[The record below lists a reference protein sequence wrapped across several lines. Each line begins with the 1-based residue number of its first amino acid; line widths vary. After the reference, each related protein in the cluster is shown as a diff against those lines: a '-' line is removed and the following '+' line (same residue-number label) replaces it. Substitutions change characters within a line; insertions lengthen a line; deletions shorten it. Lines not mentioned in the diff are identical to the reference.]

1 MVTEFLANQVCEKI
15 IQDVKT
21 SDLHFLLNETPY
33 SAHITIRKKFTK
45 VHADSSN
52 VTLAPISVGVLDST
66 QTENK
71 RLRIECKNMK
81 EELEV
86 LKHQKIILEDN
97 LAGYAEEN
105 VTLNQKLFILK
116 GEISIHTSLQSENQ
130 SLKDKM
136 KVKLDKIE
144 ELQKVNLE
152 KDDTIEML
160 NAIVNNKNLDEQTA
174 RTESS
179 VKELDNCFTCDQ
191 CDFTSVSSEGIKIH
205 MGRVHEVICDTCH
218 AKFGGLTKLRN
229 HMCRIHVVNPLSEFY
244 YMKNWYVKHE
254 CIRVFCALKKDLL
267 SVLHST
273 ECVHTKHCSEFS
285 PNLNT
290 KNTVKDK
297 EGLIHTYIANNM
309 DVDTVSWDSVNYN
322 IYIHDH
328 TPVAEP

>member
-1 MVTEFLANQVCEKI
+1 MVTELLANQVCEKI

-52 VTLAPISVGVLDST
+52 VTLAPISAGVLDAT
-66 QTENK
+66 QTETK
-71 RLRIECKNMK
+71 RLRIDCKNMK

-86 LKHQKIILEDN
+86 LNHQKIILEDN

-136 KVKLDKIE
+136 KVNLDKIE
-144 ELQKVNLE
+144 VLQKVNLE
-152 KDDTIEML
+152 KDDTID
-160 NAIVNNKNLDEQTA
+160 AIVNNKNLDEQTA

-218 AKFGGLTKLRN
+218 A
-229 HMCRIHVVNPLSEFY
+229 
-244 YMKNWYVKHE
+244 
-254 CIRVFCALKKDLL
+254 
-267 SVLHST
+267 
-273 ECVHTKHCSEFS
+273 
-285 PNLNT
+285 
-290 KNTVKDK
+290 
-297 EGLIHTYIANNM
+297 
-309 DVDTVSWDSVNYN
+309 
-322 IYIHDH
+322 
-328 TPVAEP
+328 